1 MNISLRPVDENNF
14 RPVIDLDV
22 APDQRGFVAPNVRS
36 IAESKI
42 YPYLTP
48 QAIYAGDDLVGFA
61 LYGRD
66 PETGSYWIVRL
77 MIDAALQGKGFGKAA
92 MLALL
97 DRLRL
102 MPECSE
108 VFLSFVPDNV
118 SAARLYE
125 RIGFERTGETDE
137 SGEIIMRFPMGKKV
151 GTATGASK
159 AADVS

>member
-1 MNISLRPVDENNF
+1 MNISLRPVDEKNF
-14 RPVIDLDV
+14 RPVIDLNV
-22 APDQRGFVAPNVRS
+22 GTDQQRFVAPNVRS

-48 QAIYAGDDLVGFA
+48 QAIYAGEDLVGFA

-77 MIDAALQGKGFGKAA
+77 MIDAAQQGKGFGKAA
-92 MLALL
+92 TLALL

-102 MPECSE
+102 MPECGE

-125 RIGFERTGETDE
+125 RIGFERTGQTDE
-137 SGEIIMRFPMGKKV
+137 SGEIIMRFPVDKRLE
-151 GTATGASK
+151 TATGASN
-159 AADVS
+159 AADVP